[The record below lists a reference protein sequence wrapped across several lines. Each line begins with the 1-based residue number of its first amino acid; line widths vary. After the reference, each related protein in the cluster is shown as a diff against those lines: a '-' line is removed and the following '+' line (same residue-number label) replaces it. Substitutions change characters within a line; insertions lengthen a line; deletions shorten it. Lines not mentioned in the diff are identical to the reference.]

1 MKAQEYNKESSI
13 KNIRTTSI
21 KKAEVICEKENV
33 SLRKEKARQFDMK
46 SIVLSKFVFS
56 IVFINHLIHE
66 KKPSVFKE

>member
-13 KNIRTTSI
+13 KNIRTTPI
-21 KKAEVICEKENV
+21 KKAEVICKKENV

-56 IVFINHLIHE
+56 IVFIY
-66 KKPSVFKE
+66 